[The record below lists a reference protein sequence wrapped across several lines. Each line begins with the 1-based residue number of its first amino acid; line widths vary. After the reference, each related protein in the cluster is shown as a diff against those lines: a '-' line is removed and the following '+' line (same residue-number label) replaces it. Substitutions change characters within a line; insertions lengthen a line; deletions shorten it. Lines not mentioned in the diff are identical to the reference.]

1 MSFADQVVA
10 WEQRME
16 EELLT
21 RYRTDPALADGLALL
36 RRTLRQTP
44 TQPIDTIEVSA
55 HALYRTFLEEGDGDV
70 VVFAK
75 QIATTNTHEEISA
88 NEDLILALAHM
99 FGQQTAT
106 RVLPYIYHLKEE
118 QAERQRASVLGIDRQ
133 TTEEVVISQQ
143 ERHQGLY
150 CIGVPGTGKTTL
162 LANLIKKD
170 LELGH
175 GLCLIELHG
184 DLTKTVLKL
193 VPQHRL
199 QDVILLDVMDSA
211 FPFGLNLFQS
221 DFPGDPNELSKTA
234 NFLMHLFE
242 KVWNVGTDTPRLQQ
256 VLRNISRTLLAN
268 PGMTFAEIPLLLWD
282 DTAREKLV
290 SNVTN
295 TQTQLFWQNYSPKPQ
310 RDKDELTA
318 STMNKVDAYLSDPI
332 VANIVSQANTS
343 INFRRIMDESK
354 ILLIQL
360 SPQLEEVSRLLGAA
374 IIGRLLM
381 ATFSRTD
388 LAEDDRRQFNFYVDE
403 FQRFATSDW
412 RTFLE
417 EARKFNVP
425 ITFAHQS
432 MSQLDESLQ
441 TAATGAGTIVVFRVS
456 GEDSRVLAQS
466 FDATPTQE
474 QTSVEPIRRPVF
486 DITTHLI
493 RHGHTHPVVAQFTD
507 EYLTRLDTLHKTL
520 TTSMHPLEFCCR
532 TIRGFTAA
540 EGKRLLND
548 ALFSYM
554 ETASAD
560 VFIHPLALFILSC
573 AVGDGSH
580 NVFDKHLKPS
590 AFSNWQF
597 TGLKDSAFQFGRADF
612 LKNERAVAAFTK
624 KHARKRYWDSIFS
637 SHLIT
642 PGPAFI
648 RMLQLLRQTMD
659 ILAKEPVLTDT
670 GLYQPVYRQRTY
682 ADMAGEIANSLS
694 QQENFTARVK
704 TLTGEHTIRTNPLT
718 TTLTEAQLA
727 ERIEEIKG
735 RMREQGLCRP
745 AHEVEEEVRRR
756 HERLRE
762 RNDPPPPSHTNGTNR
777 RRYRP
782 RPPAHD

>member
-1 MSFADQVVA
+1 
-10 WEQRME
+10 
-16 EELLT
+16 
-21 RYRTDPALADGLALL
+21 
-36 RRTLRQTP
+36 
-44 TQPIDTIEVSA
+44 
-55 HALYRTFLEEGDGDV
+55 
-70 VVFAK
+70 
-75 QIATTNTHEEISA
+75 
-88 NEDLILALAHM
+88 
-99 FGQQTAT
+99 
-106 RVLPYIYHLKEE
+106 VLPYIYHLKEE
-118 QAERQRASVLGIDRQ
+118 QAEQERASVLGTDLQNGR
-133 TTEEVVISQQ
+133 EVVISQR
-143 ERHQGLY
+143 ERQQGFY
-150 CIGVPGTGKTTL
+150 SIGANGTGKTTMQ
-162 LANLIKKD
+162 ANLIESD
-170 LELGH
+170 LTLGV
-175 GLCLIELHG
+175 GLCLIESHG
-184 DLTKTVLKL
+184 DHIKTVLSL
-193 VPQHRL
+193 VPEHRL
-199 QDVILLDVMDSA
+199 KDVILLDVLDSA
-211 FPFGLNLFQS
+211 TYPFSFNLFQS
-221 DFPGDPNELSKTA
+221 AIPGDVHEDAKTA
-234 NFLMHLFE
+234 SFLMHLFE
-242 KVWNVGTDTPRLQQ
+242 KVWNVGTETPRLQQ
-256 VLRNISRTLLAN
+256 VLRNITRTLLAN

-282 DTAREKLV
+282 ETARQKLV

-295 TQTQLFWQNYSPKPQ
+295 RQTQYFWQQYNLKSQ
-310 RDKDELTA
+310 REKDELTA
-318 STMNKVDAYLSDPI
+318 STMNKVDAYLNEPM
-332 VANIVSQANTS
+332 VANIVSQSQTT
-343 INFRRIMDESK
+343 INFRQIMDESK

-360 SPQLEEVSRLLGAA
+360 SPQLEEMSRLLGAV

-381 ATFSRTD
+381 AAFSRTD
-388 LAEDDRRQFNFYVDE
+388 QPEDDRRQFNLYVDE

-417 EARKFNVP
+417 EARKFK
-425 ITFAHQS
+425 IAIHMAHQS
-432 MSQLDESLQ
+432 ITQLEESLQ

-466 FDATPTQE
+466 FDTTPTQE

-520 TTSMHPLEFCCR
+520 TSSMHPLEFCCR

-548 ALFSYM
+548 ALFSCM
-554 ETASAD
+554 DTASAD

-590 AFSNWQF
+590 AFSGWQF

-648 RMLQLLRQTMD
+648 RMLRLLRQTMAV
-659 ILAKEPVLTDT
+659 LAKEPVLTDT

-694 QQENFTARVK
+694 QQENYTARVK
-704 TLTGEHTIRTNPLT
+704 TLKGEHTIRTNLLT
-718 TTLTEAQLA
+718 TTLTEAQLT
-727 ERIEEIKG
+727 ERIGEIKG

-762 RNDPPPPSHTNGTNR
+762 RNDAPPPSHTNGTNR

-782 RPPAHD
+782 RPPAQD